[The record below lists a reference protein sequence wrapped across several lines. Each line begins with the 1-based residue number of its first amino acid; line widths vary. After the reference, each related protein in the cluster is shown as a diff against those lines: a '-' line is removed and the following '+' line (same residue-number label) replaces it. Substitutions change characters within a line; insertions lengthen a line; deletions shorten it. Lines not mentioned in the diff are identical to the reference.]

1 MSLKMCYGVCLGAS
15 GGALFGSTVYPD
27 NIAVYISCG
36 LSFGISIGILLGMA
50 IGATKDKRVSEK
62 MMMIKKIE
70 EIGNSLN
77 AVIYVNDKY
86 GVEKQYTVTEKKL
99 KKEKFAEGDRV
110 FEENNGSLVSLERK

>member
-1 MSLKMCYGVCLGAS
+1 MSLGMCYGVCLGAS
-15 GGALFGSTVYPD
+15 GCALFGSTVFPD

-36 LSFGISIGILLGMA
+36 VSFGISIGILLGMA
-50 IGATKDKRVSEK
+50 IGATKDKRISEK

-70 EIGNSLN
+70 EVGDSLN

-99 KKEKFAEGDRV
+99 KKEKLAEGDRV